1 MASFRHCTSA
11 RVEDMNLC
19 GTLLSHL
26 SERWDSLMDMWV
38 ERLLISAYCDR
49 HEYHEVMGCRHR
61 GTRLQVA
68 RWLFLSSSS
77 SSVSCCNGPNGRSP
91 DPLWCRSTLSS
102 VLLIVSRHLALLGSV
117 HMLLRVQHPL
127 TLHCNAGEDFLTAM
141 TLQSHH
147 LAHAMPM

>member
-68 RWLFLSSSS
+68 RWLFYRLPPHP
-77 SSVSCCNGPNGRSP
+77 CLAAM
-91 DPLWCRSTLSS
+91 DPMDGA
-102 VLLIVSRHLALLGSV
+102 LIHCGVVAL
-117 HMLLRVQHPL
+117 
-127 TLHCNAGEDFLTAM
+127 
-141 TLQSHH
+141 
-147 LAHAMPM
+147 